1 MPSPASIIERPILP
15 LFSLAD
21 IAERLLIDRSGKLTL
36 VYRVEPF
43 HEPAL
48 DDSDFER
55 IALQL
60 THTWSVLPERTTYQ
74 FLCVVDSSSAARV
87 VDDVFRPVVGES
99 PRHAL
104 YEALRAS
111 VHERFR
117 ALTHA
122 DGATSRELLQTREHY
137 LAVSFEPEALKRQ
150 RRRQRLAFLQRRR
163 HGQVESTFAA
173 AVREADLIDQATSR
187 ALIDLGLAHTRL
199 DDDTLARLM
208 HALMSPDSASHAPLP
223 GLSRRDDRD
232 DLPDDILDTYPFLAD
247 TSPLFA
253 LTDDP
258 LVIDRRFL
266 RLGGYYVGIVA
277 MKRLPDETF
286 AGSLVPLLRLPIPSY
301 RLSFRV
307 HVLDQSREIA
317 ALARA
322 SRMADAWKNA
332 NLFGRAQHDDPAVT
346 SLQRQKD
353 EAIRRAYETSR
364 RLVGLSLAVTLLARS
379 ADELDAHVRT
389 TLSALAMARGLTG
402 VREDYGL
409 IEAFAASLPGGPE
422 LTHQVQKCDGPTA
435 SDLAPLYDFH
445 AGDGRIPFTTPNSSI
460 VLFDPW
466 LPSLPSPHQ
475 LVFAGSGWG
484 KSYAVQYQLACYEA
498 HCLARGDRP
507 PRLFLLDKGGS
518 YRRFL
523 EVRGPDAR
531 YLPFSPDDPPG
542 IDVFRYASD
551 DEALETHVSRLTTL
565 LLDLLRVSE
574 QDAGPAAFEVQ
585 KATLQQALFALYA
598 SGRASF
604 DGLEAEL
611 RRLDQ
616 PRLAQALYP
625 YREGALAPL
634 FRDNPR
640 LALDDSVNAVCWDL
654 FRLDEHPDMKRVALR
669 LAIYQI
675 RKLASRAARARQT
688 TFLVVDEAWDFL
700 AGNMGS
706 AFVVEALRS
715 GRKEGLAVIGL
726 SQQLEDFAHPAFR
739 AAILGNVSSRLIGHP
754 GRVSLETFRELL
766 GLTERQLGMIQG
778 LRGGA
783 DYREFL
789 LVRNDTSEVVR
800 VPSSPL
806 IEKLF
811 TTRHADMAEWERLR
825 RDHADADTL
834 TLLQEWAAPCSP
846 RPGTAAG

>member
-1 MPSPASIIERPILP
+1 MPSPATALERPILP

-21 IAERLLIDRSGKLTL
+21 IADRVLIDRSGRLTL

-48 DDSDFER
+48 DDSDFDR

-60 THTWSVLPERTTYQ
+60 THTWSALPERTTYQ
-74 FLCVVDSSSAARV
+74 FLSVIDSHGAAQR
-87 VDDVFRPVVGES
+87 VDDVFRPVSGDS

-117 ALTHA
+117 ALTRA
-122 DGATSRELLQTREHY
+122 DGAHARELLQARQHY
-137 LAVSFEPEALKRQ
+137 LAVSFEPEALQ
-150 RRRQRLAFLQRRR
+150 QARRRQRLPFLRSRRDAR
-163 HGQVESTFAA
+163 VESTYAA
-173 AVREADLIDQATSR
+173 ALREVALLDQATSR
-187 ALIDLGLAHTRL
+187 ALMDLGLTHERL
-199 DDDTLARLM
+199 DDDALARLM
-208 HALMSPDSASHAPLP
+208 HALLSPDSSRDHPLP
-223 GLSRRDDRD
+223 GLSRRDDID
-232 DLPDDILDTYPFLAD
+232 GLPDDILDSYPFLAD

-258 LVIDRRFL
+258 LVIDRTFL
-266 RLGGYYVGIVA
+266 RLGGFFVGVVT

-286 AGSLVPLLRLPIPSY
+286 AGILVPLLRLPIPSY
-301 RLSFRV
+301 RVSFRI

-322 SRMADAWKNA
+322 SRMADAWKSA
-332 NLFGRAQHDDPAVT
+332 NLFGNSQHDDPAVT

-353 EAIRRAYETSR
+353 DAIRRAYETSR
-364 RLVGLSLAVTLLARS
+364 RLVGLSLAVTILARS

-422 LTHQVQKCDGPTA
+422 LRHQVQKCDGPTA
-435 SDLAPLYDFH
+435 SDLVPLYDFR
-445 AGDGRIPFTTPNSSI
+445 AGQGRIPFTTPNASL

-466 LPSLPSPHQ
+466 AASLPSPHQ

-498 HCLARGDRP
+498 HCLARGETP

-523 EVRGPDAR
+523 DVRGPDAR

-542 IDVFRYASD
+542 IDVFRYQSD

-585 KATLQQALFALYA
+585 KATLQQALFTLYA
-598 SGRASF
+598 AGHASF
-604 DGLEAEL
+604 DTLEAEL

-625 YREGALAPL
+625 YREGALGPL

-726 SQQLEDFAHPAFR
+726 SQQLEDFAHPTFR

-766 GLTERQLGMIQG
+766 NLNERQLDMIQG
-778 LRGGA
+778 LRGGP

-800 VPSSPL
+800 VPSNPL

-811 TTRHADMAEWERLR
+811 TTRHEDMAAWERLR
-825 RDHADADTL
+825 AERPDVDPLA
-834 TLLQEWAAPCSP
+834 LLRAWAA
-846 RPGTAAG
+846 T